1 VELVQ
6 KLSIFG
12 GKLKLHVGN
21 DDVLVITK
29 EKMLNTS
36 TTKHLL
42 DNIDP
47 RCESFKHFSVAAAF
61 TSIVCL
67 VLSLFLGWYGKTF
80 HEPPDD
86 GAYLFI
92 SLITFFG
99 FIITAIKAYRSKIN
113 IVCFNSHDG
122 RRLFSILGSQPS
134 SDDVNKFCEALA
146 KRIEKIRYN
155 GEISHERMA
164 VILKGHVEFLFEQNV
179 LNEAEV
185 NAAIDRI
192 SSKTRVSILSFVNN
206 ESV

>member
-1 VELVQ
+1 VELIQ
-6 KLSIFG
+6 KLSILG

-29 EKMLNTS
+29 EKIMNTS
-36 TTKHLL
+36 TTKYLL

-47 RCESFKHFSVAAAF
+47 RCESYKQFSVVAAF

-67 VLSLFLGWYGKTF
+67 ALSIFFGWYGKTY

-86 GAYLFI
+86 GAYLFFSI
-92 SLITFFG
+92 ITFFG
-99 FIITAIKAYRSKIN
+99 FIITAVKAYRSKIN

-134 SDDVNKFCEALA
+134 SDEVTRFCEALA

-155 GEISHERMA
+155 GEISYERMA
-164 VILKGHVEFLFEQNV
+164 VILKTHVEFLYEQNV
-179 LNEAEV
+179 LNEIEV
-185 NAAIDRI
+185 KTAIDRI
-192 SSKTRVSILSFVNN
+192 SSKTRFSVLNFADN